1 MVCIAVENV
10 SSYMNDLTQGILE
23 LASKM
28 WGKSEVCFPEYL
40 YKVIEFWK
48 QGDLN
53 DTQLYSVI
61 NYLISKGIIY
71 IQ

>member
-1 MVCIAVENV
+1 MTCVAIENV
-10 SSYMNDLTQGILE
+10 SNYMSEYAQGILE

-28 WGKSEVCFPEYL
+28 WGKSELCFPEYL

-48 QGDLN
+48 TEYITN
-53 DTQLYSVI
+53 TELYTII
-61 NYLISKGIIY
+61 NYLIEKGIIY